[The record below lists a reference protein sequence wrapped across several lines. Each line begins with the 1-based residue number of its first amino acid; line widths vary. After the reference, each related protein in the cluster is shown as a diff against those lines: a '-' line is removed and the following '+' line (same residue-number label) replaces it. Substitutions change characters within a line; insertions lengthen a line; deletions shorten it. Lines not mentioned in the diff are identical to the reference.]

1 MRRPSH
7 PRQTLPLLALLLLLV
22 LSSLLVR
29 GLTGLTHAAGLRLAA
44 WDPWPAVLVVVLLAL
59 AVGAYGC
66 RARR

>member
-1 MRRPSH
+1 MRRPAH

-22 LSSLLVR
+22 LGSLLVW
-29 GLTGLTHAAGLRLAA
+29 GLTGLTHAAELLLAT
-44 WDPWPAVLVVVLLAL
+44 WDPWPALVVAVLLAL